1 MRRAAANS
9 TIVVAA
15 ALVLTMPALA
25 SDEPIELADDP
36 FEITD
41 PLAAAPGS
49 AELAIVGVYE
59 RARTGSWRGTTS
71 LEAEMEVGVAPGLE
85 FRIGQLAAYGN
96 LETRRRLDSSVSEE
110 VGGSGG
116 RIPAWGGLTRLGLL
130 YEVSGGPGAW
140 PAMGVLARL
149 RAVYGPGRPGQEADF
164 VALIGRTLIGGERPF
179 GVHLNLGWTTRFD
192 PLPGERPHRWFVNAS
207 VGQGITRDTALVVTY
222 AREQGERGERDYE
235 IIQAGIRHRLS
246 ASGPVLGLAIGAGLN
261 RDSPAFQVGL
271 AAQWAFS
278 LPGW

>member
-1 MRRAAANS
+1 MRRAAAGS
-9 TIVVAA
+9 LMVVAA
-15 ALVLTMPALA
+15 ALASATPALA
-25 SDEPIELADDP
+25 ADEPLELADDP

-41 PLAAAPGS
+41 PLAAAPGA
-49 AELAIVGVYE
+49 AELAIVGFHE
-59 RARTGSWRGTTS
+59 RARTGRWRGTTS

-96 LETRRRLDSSVSEE
+96 LQTRRRLDSSVEGE
-110 VGGSGG
+110 GGQDGG
-116 RIPAWGGLTRLGLL
+116 RIPAWGGVTRLGLL
-130 YEVSGGPGAW
+130 YEVSGGRGTW
-140 PAMGVLARL
+140 PALGVLARL
-149 RAVYGPGRPGQEADF
+149 RAVYGPGRPGQEADL
-164 VALIGRTLIGGERPF
+164 VALIGRTLIRGERPL
-179 GVHLNLGWTTRFD
+179 GVHLNLGWTARLD

-246 ASGPVLGLAIGAGLN
+246 GGPVIGLSVGAGLN